1 MDKID
6 TFFTKCVRESSNVN
20 PAIRAATI
28 HAKATLNKYY
38 ELMDHSEVYR
48 ISMSMIIIFFFYLF
62 KLTSLALVLHP
73 KYKLRYFR
81 KAGWDE
87 AWITTSRQLVED
99 EFDRYYK
106 NRPVAKE
113 SRDSDDSSDSDSE
126 QAEQLKKTM
135 KVGNFFLFEMI
146 FADTHLEQ

>member
-1 MDKID
+1 MG
-6 TFFTKCVRESSNVN
+6 
-20 PAIRAATI
+20 
-28 HAKATLNKYY
+28 
-38 ELMDHSEVYR
+38 
-48 ISMSMIIIFFFYLF
+48 MIIISFYYLF

-106 NRPVAKE
+106 NRPVANLKE
-113 SRDSDDSSDSDSE
+113 SGDSDDSSDLDS
-126 QAEQLKKTM
+126 EQLKKTT
-135 KVGNFFLFEMI
+135 KVSNSFLFETI
-146 FADTHLEQ
+146 FADTPLEQ